1 MSMFDGNGY
10 FFDSYVINST
20 VSNTQLSQSIIT
32 FSSLNMLDIHGNY
45 QNIIN
50 LKNPIN
56 PQDAATK
63 FYVDSLGTILSV
75 TLSNTA
81 PSLIASNVK
90 GSFIITVSNEVLN
103 GPSAIFHV
111 TKSSK
116 NHTAGVA
123 RTVSSPGLSS
133 NTQLSIKWAINEGIY
148 LYKSNN
154 TYDGSYTV
162 KFI

>member
-1 MSMFDGNGY
+1 MSMFDSNGY
-10 FFDSYVINST
+10 FFDSYVIDST
-20 VSNTQLSQSIIT
+20 VSNTQLSQSVIT

-63 FYVDSLGTILSV
+63 FYVDSLGTVLTV
-75 TLSNTA
+75 TLSNTT
-81 PSLIASNVK
+81 PSLIASNLK
-90 GSFIITVSNEVLN
+90 GSFVITVSNEILN

-111 TKSSK
+111 TKSS
-116 NHTAGVA
+116 NTHTAGLA
-123 RTVSSPGLSS
+123 RTVSSPGLAS
-133 NTQLSIKWAINEGIY
+133 NTQLSIQWNINEGIY
-148 LYKSNN
+148 LYKTNN
-154 TYDGSYTV
+154 SYDGSYTI